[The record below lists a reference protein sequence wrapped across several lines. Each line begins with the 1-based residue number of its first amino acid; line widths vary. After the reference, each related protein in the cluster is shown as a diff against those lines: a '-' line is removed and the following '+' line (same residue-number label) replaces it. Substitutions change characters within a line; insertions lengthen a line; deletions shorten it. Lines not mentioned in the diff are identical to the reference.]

1 MNIIQFDIGDVVYD
15 SLLGIEHSP
24 KLQLEDILTNGE
36 AKVRIISLGVLEN
49 SGLTSRK
56 IGEVFTK
63 DYKTFDFSLFQ
74 KSTIKPT
81 IKLVLHGTYASGYD
95 HVDDIIK
102 IFKWESLEDA
112 QRILKETIEYNIEA
126 KDDYEHRSYL
136 ARLSGGITGQ
146 CYKVKQPDFKDFLNT
161 NLPSQEFNYEILTLE
176 DFIERHSYTFEKLVT
191 NFGETE

>member
-112 QRILKETIEYNIEA
+112 QRILKETLEYNDKERESVRIKYKEA
-126 KDDYEHRSYL
+126 QENVSKFL
-136 ARLSGGITGQ
+136 PMKITI
-146 CYKVKQPDFKDFLNT
+146 KLEFKDFLNT
-161 NLPSQEFNYEILTLE
+161 NLPRQEFNYEILTLE
-176 DFIERHSYTFEKLVT
+176 DFIERHTYKFEKLVT
-191 NFGETE
+191 NFGEK